1 MAKSLEDTRRTL
13 LCAAVTT
20 ALLAWASAA
29 TTAAAQDTWKPTRP
43 VTLIV
48 PNAAGGNSDRLA
60 REMQGLLQ
68 AHRMVE
74 VPVVV
79 VNRAGGAG
87 TIALNQLLTSPPD
100 GHVLLIGTPGLLS
113 NHITGLSPHN
123 HTDITTLVLL
133 LEDYYGV
140 NVRPDSPIKSPRE
153 MLERFQKSPDAL
165 AVGTT
170 SVAGGNHTSLIM
182 SLKQAGVDVK
192 RVKTVTFAGGGQST
206 LALLGGHVDILSTGL
221 SNMAEHLQN
230 GKMRLLVHSG
240 PKRKPGLFAEVPTWR
255 EIGVDVTI
263 ASWRTVIG
271 PKDLKPAQVAY
282 WEGVFKKLVQSEQ
295 WKKEVADNHWENTY
309 LPAAEARRR
318 LDREYAET
326 RQILAELGL
335 AK

>member
-1 MAKSLEDTRRTL
+1 MRRGNSRITI
-13 LCAAVTT
+13 AA
-20 ALLAWASAA
+20 LAFLACFP
-29 TTAAAQDTWKPTRP
+29 AAAQDTWKPTRP

-48 PNAAGGNSDRLA
+48 PNAPAGNSDRLA

-68 AHRMVE
+68 THRIVE

-79 VNRAGGAG
+79 VNRPGGAG
-87 TIALNQLLTSPPD
+87 TIALNQLMSSPGD
-100 GHVLLIGTPGLLS
+100 AHVLLIGTAGLLS

-123 HTDITTLVLL
+123 HTSVTTLVQL

-140 NVRPDSPIKSPRE
+140 NVRTDSPIKSPRE
-153 MLERFQKSPDAL
+153 MLERFQKNPDGM

-170 SVAGGNHTSLIM
+170 SVAGANYTSLLTG
-182 SLKQAGVDVK
+182 LKRGGVDVK

-206 LALLGGHVDILSTGL
+206 MALLGGHVEVLSTGL
-221 SNMAEHLQN
+221 SNMAEYLQQ

-240 PKRKPGLFAEVPTWR
+240 PQRKATGLFSDVPTWK
-255 EIGVDVTI
+255 EIGIDMTTV
-263 ASWRTVIG
+263 SWRTVMG
-271 PKDLKPAQVAY
+271 PQDLNPAQIAY
-282 WEGVFKKLVQSEQ
+282 WEGVFRKLAERPE
-295 WKKEVADNHWENTY
+295 WKKEVADNHWENRY
-309 LPAAEARRR
+309 LPGAEARKR